1 MSKVTLF
8 ICQSCRADHDHKTE
22 LPAEGK
28 LLFDQIQTLQ
38 QEGTAHADVDLQP
51 VRCLWTCD
59 HPCAIALSSTHK
71 STYLVAN
78 IATTEAT
85 IPTIAEAVLH
95 LTQRYLDSED
105 GNLPWKQFPESLQ
118 TNIVAQIPAIGA
130 GEDNQD

>member
-8 ICQSCRADHDHKTE
+8 VCQSCRVNHDHKTDR
-22 LPAEGK
+22 PAEGK
-28 LLFDQIQTLQ
+28 QLFDHIQTLQ
-38 QEGTAHADVDLQP
+38 QEEADRTDVDIQP

-85 IPTIAEAVLH
+85 TPAIAAAILQ
-95 LTQRYLDSED
+95 LTQRYLASED
-105 GNLPWKQFPESLQ
+105 GNLPWKQFPEALQ
-118 TNIVAQIPAIGA
+118 TNLVAQIPALIA
-130 GEDNQD
+130 VKDHQD

>member
-1 MSKVTLF
+1 MSKATLF
-8 ICQSCRADHDHKTE
+8 VCQSCRADHDHDTDR
-22 LPAEGK
+22 PAEGK
-28 LLFDQIQTLQ
+28 RLFDHIQTLQ
-38 QEGTAHADVDLQP
+38 QVGVDYADVDLQP

-78 IATTEAT
+78 IATTETT
-85 IPTIAEAVLH
+85 IPAIAEAVLH

-118 TNIVAQIPAIGA
+118 TNIVAQIPAIVADKDPEG
-130 GEDNQD
+130 